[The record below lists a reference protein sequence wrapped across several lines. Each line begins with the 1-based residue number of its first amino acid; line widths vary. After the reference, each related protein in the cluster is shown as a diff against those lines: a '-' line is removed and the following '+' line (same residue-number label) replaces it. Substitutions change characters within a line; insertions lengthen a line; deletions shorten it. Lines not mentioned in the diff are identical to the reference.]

1 MTATGPSRQ
10 PHRPDSELYPEV
22 AAAGS
27 LAAAL
32 SQCAA
37 KHALDLGDVRSSS
50 DGSSLTFAW
59 VASRNPQL
67 GGFSVNLGSVE
78 RVFIVSAGGRGVTL
92 THGSTDD
99 LEQVAAA
106 AAAWHDGVGLVEL
119 QATTPFLEVG
129 ALALAHERGPEYAV
143 AEKWRVYLE
152 EDPYVDL
159 EMMRAAN
166 AEPRL
171 RALFPYTSHRAL
183 GFSRCTGWPF
193 SRDMAAI
200 EPLGDGRYALRHHAE
215 EFRAAPN
222 YTAQEAAAL
231 VVSRMAKTWGQAVA
245 GTEHDLREG
254 D

>member
-1 MTATGPSRQ
+1 
-10 PHRPDSELYPEV
+10 LYPEV

-59 VASRNPQL
+59 VASSNPRL
-67 GGFSVNLGSVE
+67 DGFSVNLGSVE
-78 RVFIVSAGGRGVTL
+78 RVFIVAAVGRGVTL
-92 THGSTDD
+92 TRGSTDD
-99 LEQVAAA
+99 LEQVAEA
-106 AAAWHDGVGLVEL
+106 AAAWHDGVALVEL
-119 QATTPFLEVG
+119 QAAAPFLEVS

-159 EMMRAAN
+159 EMMRAAY

-193 SRDMAAI
+193 SRDISAI
-200 EPLGDGRYALRHHAE
+200 QPLGDGRYALRHHGE
-215 EFRAAPN
+215 EFCATPN
-222 YTAQEAAAL
+222 YTAQKAAAL
-231 VVSRMAKTWGQAVA
+231 VVSRMAKTWGPAVA
-245 GTEHDLREG
+245 GTDHDLDEA